1 MKEKTKNT
9 MWGCLTLVIIAA
21 VLFCTAYGAVTL
33 FNNLLGL

>member
-9 MWGCLTLVIIAA
+9 LWGCFALLLIAA
-21 VLFCTAYGAVTL
+21 FLFCTAYGAVTL